1 MVKHD
6 LLHCLRTRGDSLR
19 LHSEIIQHTHA
30 GFQTQFIIIGH
41 QHIQIDEFI
50 IVDIGGILKL
60 QVNGDCEA
68 GANSGLAF
76 DLDISSHHP
85 DDIPADGHAET
96 GTLDPV
102 DPSVLCPDKRF
113 KNPIDERFAHPDTVI
128 LKDKFITPDLR
139 LIGRPFRDGKP
150 DLSAIR
156 CKLHG
161 ISHEISKDLLYPETV
176 PHHCLI
182 DQSEQM
188 LACPGNL
195 LQTVLNPLFIVNM
208 GRSNG
213 CHADDPIHRRADVM
227 GHIGQE
233 ISLCLV
239 FRLRRVKGRLQIDNS
254 AV

>member
-6 LLHCLRTRGDSLR
+6 LLHCLRTCGDSLR

-176 PHHCLI
+176 PHHCLMGHSGNIDRKLMMVLFDLRVGHGQQII
-182 DQSEQM
+182 DQIREIEF
-188 LACPGNL
+188 L
-195 LQTVLNPLFIVNM
+195 LDQLDLS
-208 GRSNG
+208 GL
-213 CHADDPIHRRADVM
+213 
-227 GHIGQE
+227 E
-233 ISLCLV
+233 
-239 FRLRRVKGRLQIDNS
+239 FRNTR
-254 AV
+254 